1 MKKLLLLCLFSASLY
16 GANHPVPLTAN
27 QETKA
32 ARLLAFDNKEICLS
46 AGFNNGV
53 CTAEELLAKDPSKQ
67 LHIDVDGMIKSVFID
82 YMNLRLP
89 KADES
94 DEQNTFRD
102 IKRADAA
109 KKDQICA
116 ILGKP
121 AGCIP

>member
-1 MKKLLLLCLFSASLY
+1 MKKLLVLCLFSASLY
-16 GANHPVPLTAN
+16 GANHPISLTAN

-32 ARLLAFDNKEICLS
+32 ARLLAFDNKETCLN

-53 CTAEELLAKDPSKQ
+53 CTAVELAAKDPSKQ
-67 LHIDVDGMIKSVFID
+67 LHVGVDGMIKTIFID
-82 YMNLRLP
+82 YMNMRLP
-89 KADES
+89 KADDAE
-94 DEQNTFRD
+94 EQNVIRD

-116 ILGKP
+116 ILEKP